1 MPLPLDTC
9 YASGSVP
16 AGAARVN
23 HLTESA
29 RRIALLGRAEG
40 VAGVLPNGAGLS
52 GRAWERHPPISRA
65 ELALGD
71 ACPPREAAD
80 RAGLRGA
87 VVVPAL
93 NGDEVL
99 AVIDL
104 HGRDDDEIAQRLMS
118 SPAGVGRTLGALP
131 AGRREELGGLREA
144 A

>member
-1 MPLPLDTC
+1 
-9 YASGSVP
+9 
-16 AGAARVN
+16 VN

-29 RRIALLGRAEG
+29 RRTALLGRAEG
-40 VAGVLPNGAGLS
+40 VAGILPNAAGLS
-52 GRAWERHPPISRA
+52 ARAWERYAPISRA

-71 ACPPREAAD
+71 ACPPREAAN

-87 VVVPAL
+87 GAIPAL

-104 HGRDDDEIAQRLMS
+104 HGRDDEIAQRLMP